1 MILFMLFLY
10 DREDIG
16 WQVRGEV
23 IESSL
28 AQKLCI
34 LQRIRG
40 CEQHLEF
47 GCSRDPHDHT
57 LVSRVH
63 VIDQLSSD
71 DLR

>member
-1 MILFMLFLY
+1 MILFMLFSY

-28 AQKLCI
+28 AQQLYI
-34 LQRIRG
+34 LQRIRAS
-40 CEQHLEF
+40 EQKLEF
-47 GCSRDPHDHT
+47 GCSRDPYDHT

-63 VIDQLSSD
+63 VIDQLLSD